1 MERKLRPLTGKML
14 KNTTRSSIMQNK
26 RNGDNSMGEG
36 LSQARRSS
44 HDIPQEQ
51 GATVWSKQLFVLL

>member
-1 MERKLRPLTGKML
+1 
-14 KNTTRSSIMQNK
+14 MQNK

-36 LSQARRSS
+36 LSQTRRSG
-44 HDIPQEQ
+44 HDTPQEQ